1 MSPQPVT
8 RTPAPAPAPVP
19 ASPPTK
25 APLPP
30 GSQGNTSP
38 NMSPAASSTITPRM
52 SETVWMASGL
62 SGLTGWLSPAPST
75 TSSMDRWGSKNH
87 GDPLPPALPMNCTM
101 LSKVGVYP
109 GKPNRGNEDSGASV
123 EVAGHPGVWLFGV
136 FDGHGPSGAECSRM
150 ALEKVIQ
157 RLPVQLRK
165 NNNDLNKAL
174 SASMVDA
181 DTSLHRHRT
190 RTTLSGTTAL
200 AGVVS
205 GNKLTVAHV
214 GDSRGVLAERER
226 PGAPLK
232 ARQLTIDHTPRVQ
245 AEYDRV
251 VKAGGVVLTV
261 DQIDGVKDKNAK
273 AWGPEF
279 GNDGDPPRVWAPGA
293 DWPGTAFTRSLG
305 DRVAKTLGV
314 ICVPEITTVEVDP
327 ATTPFAI
334 LASDGVWEFLSPQQ
348 AVDIIASTDDRDAA
362 IEKLLETAYE
372 AWMANEPRSDD
383 ITAIVIYFGG

>member
-1 MSPQPVT
+1 
-8 RTPAPAPAPVP
+8 
-19 ASPPTK
+19 
-25 APLPP
+25 
-30 GSQGNTSP
+30 
-38 NMSPAASSTITPRM
+38 
-52 SETVWMASGL
+52 
-62 SGLTGWLSPAPST
+62 
-75 TSSMDRWGSKNH
+75 
-87 GDPLPPALPMNCTM
+87 MNCTM

-174 SASMVDA
+174 SASM
-181 DTSLHRHRT
+181 
-190 RTTLSGTTAL
+190 
-200 AGVVS
+200 
-205 GNKLTVAHV
+205 LTVAHV

-232 ARQLTIDHTPRVQ
+232 ARQLTVDHTPRVQ